1 MLNVLIISACTAP
14 NARFTLTKA
23 ISPSPTSISEL
34 LPIQTDPVLTETS
47 RPKQVGAL
55 PTNTSQP
62 TINNPSPTTTP
73 PVDITN
79 DIIFATP
86 LQDGASE
93 WQLDVYTPHNAGPWP
108 VIVLLHGMG
117 ISKGRFVS
125 ESLALAEQGVV
136 VFTPS
141 WPTGRIAVFSQDRG
155 KKYRELYEV
164 MTCAVRYA
172 RANAGRFGGDASQV
186 AMVGHSAGAA
196 YGSWVALGGE
206 GLNDEW
212 EAFAATHG
220 SPAQQVSC
228 VESGFSGEVESFVGI
243 GGQFWFSNEIQEV
256 DEELAKVVN
265 PHLQIGS
272 RPTMKVRLLHG
283 ERDNISVEH
292 AMNFNQSLTSEGY
305 DSKVILFDGGH
316 IVPIDLTVEVIYEL
330 AGY

>member
-1 MLNVLIISACTAP
+1 
-14 NARFTLTKA
+14 
-23 ISPSPTSISEL
+23 
-34 LPIQTDPVLTETS
+34 
-47 RPKQVGAL
+47 
-55 PTNTSQP
+55 
-62 TINNPSPTTTP
+62 
-73 PVDITN
+73 
-79 DIIFATP
+79 
-86 LQDGASE
+86 
-93 WQLDVYTPHNAGPWP
+93 
-108 VIVLLHGMG
+108 MG

-141 WPTGRIAVFSQDRG
+141 WPTGRIAVFSQERG

-164 MTCAVRYA
+164 MTCAIRYA
-172 RANAGRFGGDASQV
+172 RVNAGRFGGDASHV
-186 AMVGHSAGAA
+186 ALVGHSAGAA

-206 GLNDEW
+206 SLNDEW
-212 EAFAATHG
+212 EAYAATREG
-220 SPAQQVSC
+220 PPQQVNC

-292 AMNFNQSLTSEGY
+292 PMKFNDSLTSEGY